1 MTDVSVGEG
10 LGLGLGAGAGLGVG
24 AGILETVIALPVL
37 SAGED
42 PSPGFQFRAAA
53 ML

>member
-1 MTDVSVGEG
+1 MTDVSVGE
-10 LGLGLGAGAGLGVG
+10 GLGLGAGAGLGVG

-37 SAGED
+37 SAGEELA
-42 PSPGFQFRAAA
+42 PGFQFRAAA